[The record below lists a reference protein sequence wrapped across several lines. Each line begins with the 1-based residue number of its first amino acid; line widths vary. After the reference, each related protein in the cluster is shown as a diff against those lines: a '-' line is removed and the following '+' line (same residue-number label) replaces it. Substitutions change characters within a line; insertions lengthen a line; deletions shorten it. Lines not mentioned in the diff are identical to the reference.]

1 MKILLFISFVMMT
14 VYLMG
19 VCLWK
24 LQLPDSLTETAKW
37 LKWPWKLAWYVA
49 SCGGAVLA
57 APALVSAT
65 ADALQFLSYLT
76 TVGALIVG
84 MAATVQGNPDELILK
99 VGCWLTVIAATI
111 MVLTSPHGW
120 LFVIMMPV
128 GLLMA
133 IGKMKGWELR
143 RWRLWL
149 ALSLMVMV
157 VIYGWMG

>member
-24 LQLPDSLTETAKW
+24 LQLPESLTETAKC

-65 ADALQFLSYLT
+65 TEGLQFLAYLT
-76 TVGALIVG
+76 TVGGLIVG
-84 MAATVQGNPDELILK
+84 MSATMQGKPDELILK
-99 VGCWLTVIAATI
+99 VGCWLTLLASSF
-111 MVLTSPHGW
+111 MVLTSEHGW
-120 LFVIMMPV
+120 LFALMMPV

-133 IGKMKGWELR
+133 FGELKGWELR

-149 ALSLMVMV
+149 SLSVMVMV
-157 VIYGWMG
+157 WAYGIID